1 MTNEDST
8 KKSKRTCS
16 RKKCG
21 CTFLAGIIFAILLFI
36 AINVAMELVSKS
48 EYCGTACHEMATA
61 YQTWELSPHGT
72 NSHGVRIDCIDC
84 HLIPKEHFFRHV
96 IGKAKAGAKD
106 TYKHYFGPEY
116 DGDKMQKKVREHFSN
131 DTCLHCH
138 EDLLVTFSSSAAQS
152 AHNGLMNRPDAPENR
167 CVHCHE
173 GIGHQRNS
181 KLFSE

>member
-16 RKKCG
+16 RKRCG
-21 CTFLAGIIFAILLFI
+21 CTFIAGIIFAIFLFI
-36 AINVAMELVSKS
+36 AINVAMEPVSKS

-106 TYKHYFGPEY
+106 TWKHYFGPEY
-116 DGDKMQKKVREHFSN
+116 DGDKMQKKVSDHFSN

-138 EDLLVTFSSSAAQS
+138 KDLLVTFSSSAAQS
-152 AHNGLMNRPDAPENR
+152 AHNGLINRPDAPENR
-167 CVHCHE
+167 CVQCHE